1 MSRLKT
7 EASTES
13 GFESICNIVLEDDK
27 VFEFG
32 NGLWKGKKEP
42 FVKVNVLRNTNFNND
57 GTLSFD
63 DVAELDVEL
72 KQFSNRRLIKED
84 IILER
89 SGGGPEQPVGRVVF
103 FDKEKGDYSFSN
115 FTTRIR
121 VKDTSKIK
129 PKYLMYYLLYFYQ
142 RGGTYDLQQRT
153 TGIRNL
159 NFSDYKKIGIP
170 LLEISEQQNIS
181 AVLSKIQQAIEQ
193 QDKIIYITK
202 ELKKSLMN
210 KLFTEGLH
218 GEKQKETEI
227 GLIPKSWET
236 IEVDSLGQIV
246 TGTTPPTKNK
256 KYYEG
261 GGFQFISPV
270 DLGETKYV
278 YKTEKEISLE
288 GLEVSR
294 VLPKDSVLVVCI
306 GSTTGKVGLTF
317 KEKSTT
323 NQQINTIICKKEF
336 NPQFVY
342 YLLNFKRDYIR
353 SLSTPSPVPILS
365 KGKFQ
370 RASIPITK
378 DKQEQDKITVIL
390 SANDEK
396 IEEAETRKQTLQALF
411 KTMLNQLMTGRVRVK
426 NLDIEVN

>member
-1 MSRLKT
+1 MKAKT
-7 EASTES
+7 TEN
-13 GFESICNIVLEDDK
+13 GFGDIDNIALEDDK
-27 VFEFG
+27 IFEFG
-32 NGLWKGKKEP
+32 NGLWKGKKGP

-103 FDKEKGDYSFSN
+103 FDKEKGNYSFSN

-121 VKDTSKIK
+121 VKDNNKIK
-129 PKYLMYYLLYFYQ
+129 PRYLLYYLLYFYQ
-142 RGGTYDLQQRT
+142 SGGTYDLQQRT

-159 NFSDYKKIGIP
+159 NFSDYKKISIP
-170 LLEISEQQNIS
+170 LLEIPEQLKIS
-181 AVLSKIQQAIEQ
+181 LVLSKIQQAIEQ
-193 QDKIIYITK
+193 QDKIIQITK

-210 KLFTEGLH
+210 RLFTEGLH
-218 GEKQKETEI
+218 GEERKETEI

-236 IEVDSLGQIV
+236 IEVDNLGEIV

-270 DLGETKYV
+270 DLGETKYA
-278 YKTEKEISLE
+278 YKTEKEISSE
-288 GLEVSR
+288 GLGVSR
-294 VLPKDSVLVVCI
+294 ALPKDAVLVVCI

-323 NQQINTIICKKEF
+323 NQQINTIICRKGF
-336 NPQFVY
+336 NPHFVY
-342 YLLNFKRDYIR
+342 YLLNFKSDYIR

-365 KGKFQ
+365 KGKFLK
-370 RASIPITK
+370 AIIPITK
-378 DKQEQDKITVIL
+378 DKQEQDEIAEIL
-390 SANDEK
+390 SAIDAK
-396 IEEAETRKQTLQALF
+396 IEKAESRKQTLQALF
-411 KTMLNQLMTGRVRVK
+411 RTMLNQLMTGRVRVK
-426 NLDIEVN
+426 DLEIR